1 MEKRSTIQKSLI
13 SDAVLSM
20 DNHPTADEIYAEVL
34 KRCPTISK
42 GTVYRNLNQL
52 AESGEILR
60 VQVANAPDR
69 YDHTLGNHSHFY
81 CRGCGRVYDYQLH
94 SPVAAQPDLNPE
106 LQVLSC
112 DVIFSGYCK
121 CCQNQAANI

>member
-13 SDAVLSM
+13 SSAVLSM

-34 KRCPTISK
+34 KRCPNISK

-69 YDHTLGNHSHFY
+69 YDHTLGDHSHFY
-81 CRGCGRVYDYQLH
+81 CRSCGKVYDYQLQT
-94 SPVAAQPDLNPE
+94 PVLPQPDLNPE
-106 LQVLSC
+106 LQVLTC
-112 DVIFSGYCK
+112 DVIFSGYCSS
-121 CCQNQAANI
+121 CQQKEE